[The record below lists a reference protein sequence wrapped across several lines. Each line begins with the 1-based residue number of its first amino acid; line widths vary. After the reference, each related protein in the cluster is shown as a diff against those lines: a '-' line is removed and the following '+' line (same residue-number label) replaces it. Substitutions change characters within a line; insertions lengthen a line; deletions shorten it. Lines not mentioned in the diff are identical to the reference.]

1 MHMQGQ
7 LMTMEIKG
15 QKPRLL
21 LSLTLI
27 VTTLTGCLRTVF
39 SSDVVI
45 PILNDSRYTISRWE
59 CPKFLHPRHLPGMW
73 FRLFMAEPGNLGM
86 ANNPLKTP
94 LVEGAMVTRLIHR
107 DVVQR

>member
-15 QKPRLL
+15 QKPSLL

-59 CPKFLHPRHLPGMW
+59 CPKFFGSGHDGVGGGQG
-73 FRLFMAEPGNLGM
+73 E
-86 ANNPLKTP
+86 TP
-94 LVEGAMVTRLIHR
+94 SAVAPSH
-107 DVVQR
+107 